1 MLCIKV
7 IDKNGLTI
15 NVRRD
20 ENEVHLPLFHE
31 YQAGEQIIIEV
42 SDTPVFAWLQI
53 DDALGRSRVSLTGDL
68 WSTIHFGDKRYNLY
82 P

>member
-31 YQAGEQIIIEV
+31 YQGHAG
-42 SDTPVFAWLQI
+42 FRLA
-53 DDALGRSRVSLTGDL
+53 AAR
-68 WSTIHFGDKRYNLY
+68 
-82 P
+82 

>member
-31 YQAGEQIIIEV
+31 YQEGDQIIIEV
-42 SDTPVFAWLQI
+42 SDTPVFAWL
-53 DDALGRSRVSLTGDL
+53 
-68 WSTIHFGDKRYNLY
+68 
-82 P
+82 